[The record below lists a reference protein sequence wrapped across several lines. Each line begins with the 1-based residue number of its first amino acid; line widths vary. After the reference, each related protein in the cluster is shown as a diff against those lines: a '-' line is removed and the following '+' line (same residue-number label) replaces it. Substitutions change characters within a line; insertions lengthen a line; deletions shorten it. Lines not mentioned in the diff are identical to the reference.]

1 MLSEYRLTVVKNVSA
16 PTHSVHA
23 SHLAKTYGN
32 RYGLRDANLEVG
44 DREVFALM
52 GPNGAG
58 KSTLLRI
65 LATLTRPTN
74 GEAKICGYDLLKEPQ
89 TVRRLIGAM
98 LHQSILYDELTGRE
112 NLSFYLRLYGFR
124 ERMIVRELIAKKA
137 AIFGLEDRL
146 DDRVGTL
153 SSGLK
158 KRLDIV
164 RATIH
169 GTRLILL
176 DEPFAGL
183 DPEGE
188 ECLKNY
194 LKHAKDNSAI
204 LFTTHSLDIAEET
217 SDNIGMLKD
226 GAVTEVRHLTARD

>member
-1 MLSEYRLTVVKNVSA
+1 MKNVSA
-16 PTHSVHA
+16 PPKYSVHA

-32 RYGLRDANLEVG
+32 RYGLRDANLEVV
-44 DREVFALM
+44 DHEVFALM

-65 LATLTRPTN
+65 LATLTRPTT

-89 TVRRLIGAM
+89 TVRRLIGVM
-98 LHQSILYDELTGRE
+98 LHQSVLYDELTGRE

-137 AIFGLEDRL
+137 TAFGLEDRL

-169 GTRLILL
+169 GPRLVLL

-183 DPEGE
+183 DPDGE

-217 SDNIGMLKD
+217 SDNIAMLKD
-226 GAVTEVRHLTARD
+226 GEVAEVRHLTARE

>member
-1 MLSEYRLTVVKNVSA
+1 VKNVSA
-16 PTHSVHA
+16 STHSVHA
-23 SHLAKTYGN
+23 SHLVKTYGN

-44 DREVFALM
+44 DREIFALM

-65 LATLTRPTN
+65 LATLIKPTT
-74 GEAKICGYDLLKEPQ
+74 GEAKICGYDLLKETQ
-89 TVRRLIGAM
+89 TVRRLIGAV
-98 LHQSILYDELTGRE
+98 LHQSVLYDELTCRE

-124 ERMIVRELIAKKA
+124 ERMTARELIPKKA
-137 AIFGLEDRL
+137 TEFGLEDRL

-158 KRLDIV
+158 KRLDLV

-169 GTRLILL
+169 GPRLMLL

-188 ECLKNY
+188 DCLKNF

-217 SDNIGMLKD
+217 SDNIAMLKD
-226 GAVTEVRHLTARD
+226 GAVTDVRHLTDRK